1 MTNVTTKRNKILLSF
16 SALILGSAIGA
27 SAFAADPAYSA
38 AKDQADANYEA
49 AKARCDTLSGNDK
62 DVCIKEAK
70 AGKTAT
76 KADAAT
82 VHKTTEAK
90 KDARDEKLEAQYKVA
105 KEKCD
110 VLKGSEKDACQER
123 AKATYAQ

>member
-1 MTNVTTKRNKILLSF
+1 MNNVTTKRNKRLLSF
-16 SALILGSAIGA
+16 SALILGSVIGA
-27 SAFAADPAYSA
+27 NAFAADPAYSA
-38 AKDQADANYEA
+38 AKDQADANYDA

-76 KADAAT
+76 KADAT
-82 VHKTTEAK
+82 VAHKTTEAK
-90 KDARDEKLEAQYKVA
+90 KDARDDKLEAQYKVA

-110 VLKGSEKDACQER
+110 VLKGDEKDACQQR
-123 AKATYAQ
+123 AKAAYGQ